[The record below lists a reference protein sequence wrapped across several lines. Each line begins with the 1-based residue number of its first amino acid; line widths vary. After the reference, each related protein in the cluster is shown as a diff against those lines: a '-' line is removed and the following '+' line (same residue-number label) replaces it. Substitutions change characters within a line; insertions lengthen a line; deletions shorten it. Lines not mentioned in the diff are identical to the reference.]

1 MRIRLVPVLAVIV
14 LSLPLTVTTA
24 SGGPK
29 PIPLPISL
37 ATVIPAPAE
46 AETETEGFR
55 LGPETVIGA
64 AGAAR
69 PIAEQLAAAL
79 RPATGYELPVRSG
92 AAGIDLLLNKGA
104 DQRLG
109 DEGYA
114 LTVRPG
120 GVELR
125 ANRPAGLFAGVQT
138 LRQLL
143 PPEIEADSV
152 QQRDWVLP
160 GGRIVDRPRYAYRGA
175 MLDLARHFHT
185 PAEVKRYIDQISR
198 FKINHLH
205 LHLADDQGWRIQ
217 IDSWPRLATVGGAEG
232 TGVRGIGGGYLT
244 KADYR
249 DLVRYAAERFVTIVP
264 EIDMPGHV
272 NAAQVAYPELTCDG
286 VAPRPRIDIRVGY
299 SSLCAG
305 KEITYRFA
313 EDVIRELAE
322 MTPGPYLHIGGDE
335 AHSTP
340 HADYLAFQER
350 VLPLVR
356 KHGKI
361 PAGWQEIAQA
371 PAARDDAVVQY
382 WNHEGATAPV
392 VAAAGSGAKV
402 LLSPANKAYL
412 DMQYDLL
419 TPGGLHWAGTIEVRT
434 AYDWDPGTLL
444 SGVPEESILG
454 VEAPLWSE
462 TLRDLA
468 DLEFLAFPRLVALA
482 ELAWSPRATH
492 DWDSFRMR
500 LGAYGPRW
508 TRQGVRFYSSPQIRW
523 S

>member
-1 MRIRLVPVLAVIV
+1 MRIRLAPVLAVIV
-14 LSLPLTVTTA
+14 LSLPLAVTSA
-24 SGGPK
+24 SAGRK
-29 PIPLPISL
+29 PGPLPITL
-37 ATVIPAPAE
+37 AGVLPAPAE
-46 AETETEGFR
+46 TEPEAEGFR
-55 LGPETVIGA
+55 LGPETAIGA
-64 AGAAR
+64 TGAAR

-79 RPATGYELPVRSG
+79 RPATGYDLPVRAG
-92 AAGIDLLLNKGA
+92 AADITLLLDARA

-114 LTVRPG
+114 LTIRPG

-125 ANRPAGLFAGVQT
+125 AHRPAGLFAGVQT

-143 PPEIEADSV
+143 PTEIEADSV
-152 QQRDWVLP
+152 QQRDWELP
-160 GGRIVDRPRYAYRGA
+160 GGRITDWPRFGYRGA

-185 PAEVKRYIDQISR
+185 PAEIRRYIDQISR

-244 KADYR
+244 KTDYR

-299 SSLCAG
+299 SSLCTG

-313 EDVIRELAE
+313 EDVIREIAE
-322 MTPGPYLHIGGDE
+322 LTPGPYLHIGGDE

-340 HADYLAFQER
+340 HDGYLAFQQR

-356 KHGKI
+356 KHGKT
-361 PAGWQEIAQA
+361 PVGWQEIAQA
-371 PAARDDAVVQY
+371 PAARDAVVQY
-382 WNHEGATAPV
+382 WNHEGATGPV
-392 VAAAGSGAKV
+392 VAAAAAGAKV
-402 LLSPANKAYL
+402 LLSPANRAYL

-434 AYDWDPGTLL
+434 AYDWDPGRLL
-444 SGVPEESILG
+444 PAVPENLILG

-468 DLEFLAFPRLVALA
+468 DIEFQAFPRLVALA

-492 DWDSFRMR
+492 DWESFRTR
-500 LGAYGPRW
+500 LGGYGPRW